1 MGVNE
6 NRQTGLDEA
15 VQVGSTA
22 AKVVEG
28 AAKAGK
34 ITAAAANG
42 AALGGPYGA
51 AASVAIAAAKHG
63 KKILLALLA
72 ILAIPLLFLVMLPTL
87 IFGGTAQNSG
97 DTTILNDQAA
107 ITENMNEIAF
117 AVSDLLGSGIAD
129 AEQRIADDF
138 AASSADQYEIVN
150 PYEDERI
157 NNVNL
162 FISQY
167 CAYRDTDV
175 AAISLE
181 DTAPGTLLFSVL
193 SQHFFGAQAASHLTP
208 YRAR

>member
-1 MGVNE
+1 
-6 NRQTGLDEA
+6 
-15 VQVGSTA
+15 
-22 AKVVEG
+22 
-28 AAKAGK
+28 
-34 ITAAAANG
+34 
-42 AALGGPYGA
+42 
-51 AASVAIAAAKHG
+51 
-63 KKILLALLA
+63 
-72 ILAIPLLFLVMLPTL
+72 MLPTL
-87 IFGGTAQNSG
+87 IFGGTAQDSG

-138 AASSADQYEIVN
+138 AASSADQYEIIN

-181 DTAPGTLLFSVL
+181 DRSSAKTIADASTTIKMAKNIEISLLIISSNLNFK
-193 SQHFFGAQAASHLTP
+193 P
-208 YRAR
+208 NCW